1 VLDQWRRT
9 ISRRMNTGMIKR
21 PKIAVIGAGGNV
33 GASVAQWAAQKEL
46 GELVLIDI
54 KAGPAEGRALD
65 LTQCGPWEGFNNTHF
80 LATDKPDAM
89 AGADVIVM
97 TAGVPR
103 KPGQSREEL
112 ISINAGI
119 VKGICVDVKK
129 HAPNAVLV
137 VVSNPLDAMVYV
149 AKQVTGFPRERV
161 IGSAG
166 VLDSA
171 RFRTYLAMAAGVA
184 VEDVQ
189 AIVLGAH
196 TDKDMVPITSTAMIG
211 NVPASKF
218 LSAEKLTE
226 VVENTKKG
234 GATLTGLIGTS
245 AWLAPGAGTALMVE
259 AIVRDQGRVL
269 PCSVELDGE
278 FGVKGAFVGVPVK
291 LSAKGAEKIYELEL
305 SATEKEAFAKSVQV
319 NVDLMNIARGFLG

>member
-1 VLDQWRRT
+1 ML
-9 ISRRMNTGMIKR
+9 KR
-21 PKIAVIGAGGNV
+21 PKIAIIGAGGNV
-33 GASVAQWAAQKEL
+33 GAAVAQWAAQKEL
-46 GELVLIDI
+46 GDLVLIDL

-65 LTQCGPWEGFNNTHF
+65 LTQCSPWEGFNNTSF
-80 LATDKPDAM
+80 VATDKFEAM
-89 AGADVIVM
+89 QDADVVVM

-112 ISINAGI
+112 INVNAGI
-119 VKGICVDVKK
+119 VKSICGDIKK
-129 HAPNAVLV
+129 YAPNAVLV
-137 VVSNPLDAMVYV
+137 VVSNPLDAMVFV

-171 RFRTYLAMAAGVA
+171 RFRTYLALAAKVS

-189 AIVLGAH
+189 GIVLGAH
-196 TDKDMVPITSTAMIG
+196 TDKDMVPVVSTAMIG
-211 NVPASKF
+211 NVPVTKF
-218 LSAEKLTE
+218 LDAAKITE

-259 AIVRDQGRVL
+259 AIVRNQGRVL

-278 FGVKGAFVGVPVK
+278 FGVTGAFLGVPVK
-291 LSAKGAEKIYELEL
+291 LTSAGAVSVHEFEL
-305 SATEKEAFAKSVQV
+305 SASEKEAFGKAHAANKE
-319 NVDLMNIARGFLG
+319 LMEIARGFLT

>member
-1 VLDQWRRT
+1 
-9 ISRRMNTGMIKR
+9 MIKR
-21 PKIAVIGAGGNV
+21 PKIAIVGAGGNV
-33 GASVAQWAAQKEL
+33 GASVALWAAVKEL
-46 GELVLIDI
+46 GDLVLIDI
-54 KAGPAEGRALD
+54 KAPPAEGRALD
-65 LTQCGPWEGFNNTHF
+65 LTQCGPWEGFNNTSF
-80 LATDKPDAM
+80 VASDKPEAM

-112 ISINAGI
+112 ININAGI
-119 VKGICVDVKK
+119 VKGICADVKK
-129 HAPNAVLV
+129 HAPDAVLV
-137 VVSNPLDAMVYV
+137 VVSNPLDAMVFV

-171 RFRTYLAMAAGVA
+171 RFRTYLALAAGVS

-196 TDKDMVPITSTAMIG
+196 TDKDMVPIVSTAMIG
-211 NVPASKF
+211 NVPVAKF
-218 LSAEKLTE
+218 LSPEKLAE

-259 AIVRDQGRVL
+259 SIVRNQGRVL
-269 PCSVELDGE
+269 PCSVELQGE

-291 LSAKGAEKIYELEL
+291 LTAKGAETVFEFEL
-305 SATEKEAFAKSVQV
+305 SAAEKDAFAKSVAA
-319 NVDLMNIARGFLG
+319 NTELMTIARGFLG